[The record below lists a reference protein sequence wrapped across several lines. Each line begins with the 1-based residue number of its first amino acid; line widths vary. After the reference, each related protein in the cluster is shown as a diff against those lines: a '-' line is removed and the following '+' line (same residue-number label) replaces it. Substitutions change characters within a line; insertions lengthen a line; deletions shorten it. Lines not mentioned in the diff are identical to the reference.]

1 MDNKI
6 WREIGL
12 KKYFM
17 ACAVFLVFMIF
28 SICYFFYCVQ
38 INVVASAEE
47 AIVKHVKRQKI
58 HFNEIIALQYRYL
71 EGTAAYM
78 GRSGDLLSE
87 ENRELMLNLSRA
99 GCFKMMA
106 VIDEDGISTYEDGLQ
121 KDVSSRRY
129 FQEAI
134 KGKRSLS
141 DPLISKVDG
150 ARRVILA
157 VPVSGLDGPE
167 GVLAGSCDVGS
178 LSHLLFEDLYGGTG
192 YSMVVTSSGTVV
204 SWDRADEAETPGQE
218 ENFFDYCGQ
227 MDFPGKYSLKQ
238 MQEDFAAQTGG
249 CVMLRSGRDA
259 DYLVYEP
266 LDLGGWML
274 CYLVPA
280 AKVREDYGFIRY
292 YEVIFSMV
300 LLGGLAVLLMYIWG
314 IRSREQKELIQYAHT
329 DALTGAVNKDSTEAE
344 INSWLSRHR
353 TGIQAFLMLDV
364 DNFKTVNDRYG
375 HGAGDEALRQIG
387 RVLAGEF
394 RDGDIVGRIGGDEF
408 VVLMK
413 DIADEENAVYRVENL
428 CRVIRKITVK
438 GIPGTPLSCSVGVA
452 YSPNHGS
459 TYGEL
464 YLCADKALYE
474 TKKRGRDGYTVYT
487 DNMQIRGETL

>member
-6 WREIGL
+6 WREMGL

-364 DNFKTVNDRYG
+364 DNFN
-375 HGAGDEALRQIG
+375 
-387 RVLAGEF
+387 
-394 RDGDIVGRIGGDEF
+394 EF